1 MCAVVAGKC
10 KLFKF
15 FKGLFM
21 NMFLRFC
28 DRVVGMFGR
37 LMFGKLPNY
46 KSVWQ

>member
-21 NMFLRFC
+21 NMYLRFC
-28 DRVVGMFGR
+28 DHLVPCSG
-37 LMFGKLPNY
+37 N
-46 KSVWQ
+46 VWQVNVWQITKL